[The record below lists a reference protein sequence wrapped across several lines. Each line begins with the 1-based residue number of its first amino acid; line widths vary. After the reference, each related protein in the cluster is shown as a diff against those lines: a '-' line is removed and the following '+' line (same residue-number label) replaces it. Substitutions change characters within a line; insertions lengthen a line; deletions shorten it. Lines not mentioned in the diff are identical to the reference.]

1 MSKVYISGPMSG
13 HPELNFPAFHA
24 KAAELRAQ
32 GRDVVNPAEI
42 PQPDP
47 TSWHECMKADLKQ
60 MMDCDTIHMLQGW
73 RHSDGAKMEL
83 ALAVA
88 LNFTVEYA

>member
-1 MSKVYISGPMSG
+1 MSKAYISGPMSG

-24 KAAELRAQ
+24 KAAELRAK
-32 GRDVVNPAEI
+32 GIEVVNPAEI
-42 PQPDP
+42 EQPDP
-47 TSWHECMKADLKQ
+47 ASWHECMKADLKQ

-73 RHSDGAKMEL
+73 ESSAGSRIEYGL
-83 ALAVA
+83 AAL